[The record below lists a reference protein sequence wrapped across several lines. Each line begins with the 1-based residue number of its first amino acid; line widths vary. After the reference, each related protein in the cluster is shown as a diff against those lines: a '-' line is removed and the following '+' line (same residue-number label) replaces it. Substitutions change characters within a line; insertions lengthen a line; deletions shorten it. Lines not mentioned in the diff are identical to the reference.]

1 MFSVNDRS
9 DPRLYDLRSDPDMDK
24 NIAGDNPDIVKQM
37 FEDYILEDAGGQ
49 LPRI

>member
-24 NIAGDNPDIVKQM
+24 NIAADNPDIVKGM
-37 FEDYILEDAGGQ
+37 FNKYILEDAGGP
-49 LPRI
+49 LPRF